1 MSENKGK
8 EIVFE
13 QEFSLPDLPGLVK
26 DIWQRFST
34 TKLWLFE
41 GELGAG
47 KTTFI
52 RHLAQLLGVEGEINS
67 PTFSLVNEY
76 KSNTYKTI
84 YHLDLY
90 RLTSEDQVFEIG
102 LYEIEESG
110 YYCMIEWASAAGY
123 VPKSPFLLI
132 QLDHSTNTTRRI
144 SIWLH
149 EN

>member
-1 MSENKGK
+1 MNTPAPSFETEFQLSE
-8 EIVFE
+8 I
-13 QEFSLPDLPGLVK
+13 PDLAKHL
-26 DIWQRFST
+26 IERFST
-34 TKLWLFE
+34 YKIWLFE

-47 KTTFI
+47 KTTLI
-52 RHLAQLLGVEGEINS
+52 QHLVQFLGVEGEINS

-76 KSNTYKTI
+76 KSSTLEKI

-90 RLTSEDQVFEIG
+90 RLTSLDQVLEIG

-110 YYCMIEWASAAGY
+110 YYCMIEWASAVNY
-123 VPKSPFLLI
+123 LPDDSFLLI
-132 QLDHSTNTTRRI
+132 RLDHSTNTTRRI